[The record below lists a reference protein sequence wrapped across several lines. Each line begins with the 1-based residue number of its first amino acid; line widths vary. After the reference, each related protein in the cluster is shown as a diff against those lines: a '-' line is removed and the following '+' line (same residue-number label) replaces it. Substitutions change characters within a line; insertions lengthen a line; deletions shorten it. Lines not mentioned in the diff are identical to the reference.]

1 MPVDGRSASARR
13 TASDSVNVES
23 QTGRYYRGPKV
34 DQWRK
39 EACAKREAKK
49 ELYAGAP
56 ADVTAEAFRLG
67 KLVSVFH
74 GSEDSLENEIR
85 ELELKFEN
93 DLEVDFIFY
102 AYERAM
108 FGEDEE

>member
-1 MPVDGRSASARR
+1 MAKGGLRQTRSQEGA
-13 TASDSVNVES
+13 VC
-23 QTGRYYRGPKV
+23 G
-34 DQWRK
+34 
-39 EACAKREAKK
+39 
-49 ELYAGAP
+49 GAP

-85 ELELKFEN
+85 ELKLKFEN
-93 DLEVDFIFY
+93 DLEDDFIFY
-102 AYERAM
+102 ASERAM

>member
-1 MPVDGRSASARR
+1 MR
-13 TASDSVNVES
+13 
-23 QTGRYYRGPKV
+23 
-34 DQWRK
+34 
-39 EACAKREAKK
+39 
-49 ELYAGAP
+49 GAP

-93 DLEVDFIFY
+93 DLEGDFIFY
-102 AYERAM
+102 ASERAM